1 MTLLKQETNF
11 LSSAV
16 FPSSRTHP
24 HRLRGLL
31 YTVIGAMC
39 WGLSGTAAQ
48 TLLQYDHISAQWLV
62 MVRLLGAAL
71 ILYCWL
77 RPAFPRQHIRAFICF
92 AIFGLAGVQFTFFAA
107 IASSNAATATC
118 LQYVSMPMIAIYDI
132 IIMRA
137 PMTHKK
143 LLALTIAFIGTF
155 LLILGGASGVF
166 ALQITIP
173 GLLMG
178 LLSAAA
184 EAYYLIASK
193 RFVADN
199 GAWSTTTWGFLIG
212 GGVLLF
218 VAPPWNVHIPAQPL
232 PFLFLIAFIIIFGT
246 LIAFGLTFSGV
257 AYITATE
264 TSIAMAV
271 QPITTTL
278 AGFLLLHVSLTIQQY
293 IGAACILTAVILL
306 SLERGK
312 KTG

>member
-1 MTLLKQETNF
+1 MTLSKQETNF
-11 LSSAV
+11 SSSPVAH
-16 FPSSRTHP
+16 SAQTHP
-24 HRLRGLL
+24 RRLRGLL
-31 YTVIGAMC
+31 YTVTGAIC

-48 TLLQYDHISAQWLV
+48 TLFQYDHISAQWLV
-62 MVRLLGAAL
+62 MVRMLGAAL
-71 ILYCWL
+71 ILFCWL
-77 RPAFPRQHIRAFICF
+77 RPSFPRQNIRAFIFF
-92 AIFGLAGVQFTFFAA
+92 ALFGLAGVQFTYFAA
-107 IASSNAATATC
+107 IEFSNAATATC
-118 LQYVSMPMIAIYDI
+118 LQYVSMPMIALYDI

-143 LLALTIAFIGTF
+143 LLALIIAFIGTF
-155 LLILGGASGVF
+155 LLILGGANGVF

-173 GLLMG
+173 GILIG

-212 GGVLLF
+212 GVALLF

-232 PFLFLIAFIIIFGT
+232 PFLLLIAFIIIFGT

-264 TSIAMAV
+264 TSIAIAV
-271 QPITTTL
+271 EPITTTL
-278 AGFLLLHVSLTIQQY
+278 AGFFLLHVALTIQQY

-312 KTG
+312 NNR